1 MDARSSGGNATV
13 IERRAT
19 TGTLESIT
27 PSSSSHPLFRHVLTG
42 ALLATAGTGLAPLA
56 APAATADT
64 APPAIH
70 VAGNRLVD
78 AYGATVRLLGVNRSG
93 TEYACIQGWGI
104 FDGPSDAAS
113 VQAMA
118 AWHINAVRVP
128 LNEDCWLGINGV
140 SAAYGGTAYQHA
152 IEQYVALLH
161 QAGLVAILDLH
172 WAAPGATPARGQL
185 PMADADHA
193 PAFWSSVATA
203 FKTDA
208 SVVFDLFN
216 EPYLDTGNA
225 ATSDP
230 WACWRNG
237 CTVNPGSGVSTAW
250 TSAGMQTLV
259 NSVRGAG
266 ATQPVMAG
274 GLAWSNDLTGW
285 LAHRPADPAGQLA
298 ASLHMYQ
305 FNSCG
310 NMNCWVSQVAPVAS
324 AVPLVTGEL
333 GETDC
338 AGAFISAFMNW
349 ADGIGL
355 SYVGWTWDTW
365 DCRSGPA
372 LITDYAG
379 TPTAFG
385 AAFRDHLASLVHGPL
400 VSQPD
405 PVTAVTG
412 GTSAAPQTQRSGAA
426 LGPVAGGAVAP
437 VAAGAHHSRWSR
449 LR

>member
-1 MDARSSGGNATV
+1 MNGSPACSPRPRLTLSTAACASLLKIPRTRVSTTGMDARSSGGNATV

-140 SAAYGGTAYQHA
+140 SATYGGHA
-152 IEQYVALLH
+152 
-161 QAGLVAILDLH
+161 
-172 WAAPGATPARGQL
+172 PPARGQR

-237 CTVNPGSGVSTAW
+237 CTVNPGSGVSAAW
-250 TSAGMQTLV
+250 TSAGMQALV
-259 NSVRGAG
+259 NAVRSTG
-266 ATQPVMAG
+266 ATQPIMAG
-274 GLAWSNDLTGW
+274 GLAWSNDLSGW
-285 LAHRPADPAGQLA
+285 LAHRPADSAGQLA

-305 FNSCG
+305 FNTCG
-310 NMNCWVSQVAPVAS
+310 DV
-324 AVPLVTGEL
+324 
-333 GETDC
+333 
-338 AGAFISAFMNW
+338 
-349 ADGIGL
+349 
-355 SYVGWTWDTW
+355 
-365 DCRSGPA
+365 
-372 LITDYAG
+372 
-379 TPTAFG
+379 
-385 AAFRDHLASLVHGPL
+385 
-400 VSQPD
+400 
-405 PVTAVTG
+405 
-412 GTSAAPQTQRSGAA
+412 
-426 LGPVAGGAVAP
+426 
-437 VAAGAHHSRWSR
+437 
-449 LR
+449 

>member
-1 MDARSSGGNATV
+1 M
-13 IERRAT
+13 EQRAAP
-19 TGTLESIT
+19 GTLGNISFS
-27 PSSSSHPLFRHVLTG
+27 PRSQPLFRRGVSG
-42 ALLATAGTGLAPLA
+42 ALLAIACAAVAPLRPPLA
-56 APAATADT
+56 IASA

-78 AYGATVRLLGVNRSG
+78 AYGTTVQLLGVNRSG

-104 FDGPSDAAS
+104 FDGPNDAAS
-113 VQAMA
+113 VQAMV

-140 SAAYGGTAYQHA
+140 SAAYGGAAYQRA
-152 IEQYVALLH
+152 VEQYVAQLH
-161 QAGLVAILDLH
+161 QAGLLAILDLH
-172 WAAPGATPARGQL
+172 WAAPGTTPATGQL

-216 EPYLDTGNA
+216 EPYLSTGNA

-230 WACWRNG
+230 WACWLNG
-237 CTVNPGSGVSTAW
+237 CTINSGNGVNAAW
-250 TSAGMQTLV
+250 TSAGMQSLL
-259 NSVRGAG
+259 NAVRASG
-266 ATQPVMAG
+266 ATQPVIAG
-274 GLAWSNDLTGW
+274 GLAWSNDLSGW

-305 FNSCG
+305 FNTCG
-310 NMNCWVSQVAPVAS
+310 TMNCWVSQVAPVA
-324 AVPLVTGEL
+324 AVVPVVTGEL

-349 ADGIGL
+349 ADSSGV

-385 AAFRDHLASLVHGPL
+385 AAFRDHLASLVHGPA
-400 VSQPD
+400 VTQPD
-405 PVTAVTG
+405 PVSAVTG
-412 GTSAAPQTQRSGAA
+412 GAPGAPLA
-426 LGPVAGGAVAP
+426 LHNRGAMLMPTAGAAVAP
-437 VAAGAHHSRWSR
+437 VATEAHHSQWSR

>member
-1 MDARSSGGNATV
+1 M
-13 IERRAT
+13 ERRAAP
-19 TGTLESIT
+19 GTLGNI
-27 PSSSSHPLFRHVLTG
+27 SSSPASHLLFWRAVPG
-42 ALLATAGTGLAPLA
+42 ALLAIACAAVAPLQSPVA
-56 APAATADT
+56 MASPT
-64 APPAIH
+64 PPAIH
-70 VAGNRLVD
+70 VAGNQLAD
-78 AYGATVRLLGVNRSG
+78 AYGNAVQLRGVNRSG
-93 TEYACIQGWGI
+93 TEYACVQGWGI

-140 SAAYGGTAYQHA
+140 SAAFGGVAYQQA
-152 IEQYVALLH
+152 VEQYVALLH
-161 QAGLVAILDLH
+161 QAGLLAILDLH
-172 WAAPGATPARGQL
+172 WAAPGTTRATGQL

-225 ATSDP
+225 VTSDP
-230 WACWRNG
+230 WACWLNG
-237 CTVNPGSGVSTAW
+237 CTVDAGNGVSAAW
-250 TSAGMQTLV
+250 TSAGMQTLL
-259 NSVRGAG
+259 NAVRGTG
-266 ATQPVMAG
+266 ATQPVIAG
-274 GLAWSNDLTGW
+274 GLAWSNDLSGW
-285 LAHRPADPAGQLA
+285 LAHRPADPTGQLA

-310 NMNCWVSQVAPVAS
+310 NESCWVSHVAPVAA
-324 AVPLVTGEL
+324 AVPVVTGEL

-338 AGAFISAFMNW
+338 AGGFISAYMGW
-349 ADGIGL
+349 ADSNAV

-365 DCRSGPA
+365 DCRIGPA

-385 AAFRDHLASLVHGPL
+385 AAFRDHLASLVHGP
-400 VSQPD
+400 VVTQPD
-405 PVTAVTG
+405 PVGAVTG
-412 GTSAAPQTQRSGAA
+412 GAHSAQQAQQGRGAWV
-426 LGPVAGGAVAP
+426 PPFAGAAVAP
-437 VAAGAHHSRWSR
+437 AATEAHHSPWSR

>member
-1 MDARSSGGNATV
+1 MAGTLGGITLPPRSHRPF
-13 IERRAT
+13 RRA
-19 TGTLESIT
+19 
-27 PSSSSHPLFRHVLTG
+27 VCG
-42 ALLATAGTGLAPLA
+42 ALLAIACAGLAPLRPPAAIASA
-56 APAATADT
+56 AP
-64 APPAIH
+64 PVIH

-78 AYGATVRLLGVNRSG
+78 AYGTTVRLLGVNRSG

-140 SAAYGGTAYQHA
+140 AAAYGGAAYQQA
-152 IEQYVALLH
+152 VEQYVTQLH
-161 QAGLVAILDLH
+161 QAGLIAILDLH
-172 WAAPGATPARGQL
+172 WAAPGATRATGQL

-216 EPYLDTGNA
+216 EPFLDTGNA
-225 ATSDP
+225 STSDP
-230 WACWRNG
+230 WACWLNG
-237 CTVNPGSGVSTAW
+237 CTVNPGNGVGAAW
-250 TSAGMQTLV
+250 TSAGMQALV
-259 NSVRGAG
+259 NAVRGTG
-266 ATQPVMAG
+266 ATQPIMAG
-274 GLAWSNDLTGW
+274 GLAWSNDLSGW
-285 LAHRPADPAGQLA
+285 LAHRPADSAGQLA

-305 FNSCG
+305 FNTCG
-310 NMNCWVSQVAPVAS
+310 DVNCWVSQVAPVAA
-324 AVPLVTGEL
+324 AVPVVTGEL

-349 ADGIGL
+349 ADSSGV

-385 AAFRDHLASLVHGPL
+385 IAFRDHLASLVHGPA
-400 VSQPD
+400 VTQPD
-405 PVTAVTG
+405 PISAVTG
-412 GTSAAPQTQRSGAA
+412 GAHMPAQAQRNGGA
-426 LGPVAGGAVAP
+426 AVAP
-437 VAAGAHHSRWSR
+437 VAQPAVAPGAVEAHHSQWSR